1 MEEEFIPLKEKF
13 INPFSDVGFKMI
25 FGSEVSKELIIKF
38 LNSLLNEGITDITFR
53 NVEALGMGRNDRKAV
68 FDIFCETDKHEM
80 IIVENCPQRYFFNR
94 GFYYICRMISRQ
106 GQIGSGWKYEL
117 LPVYGIYL
125 LNFSLPEF
133 YSWRTNVVLANEETG
148 ESFGEIKLKQIYI
161 SFELFNLSKEECVT
175 PFENLIY
182 ILKNMDIFDMSPFKE
197 ENEAFRRILDAANV
211 NAMTSHERDVYDEVL
226 KRYRDWRCTTEYA
239 IEQAEE
245 KGLKR
250 GMEKGLEKGQQEA
263 LQRTAQNMKAMQI
276 SIDVIMK
283 ATGMTS
289 EEIEQL

>member
-1 MEEEFIPLKEKF
+1 MEQYVNIML
-13 INPFSDVGFKMI
+13 DRGF
-25 FGSEVSKELIIKF
+25 
-38 LNSLLNEGITDITFR
+38 
-53 NVEALGMGRNDRKAV
+53 KAV
-68 FDIFCETDKHEM
+68 FGNKQVAIDFINAALEGERQVKDLTYLDKEILPESLDQRTVIFDCLCEDVDGTKFILEM
-80 IIVENCPQRYFFNR
+80 QNCPQRYFFNR

-211 NAMTSHERDVYDEVL
+211 NAMTSYERDVYDEVL

-263 LQRTAQNMKAMQI
+263 LQRIAQNMKAMQI
-276 SIDVIMK
+276 STDVIMK